1 MESETPTMGRLDAV
15 TPPARVVDLGIL
27 VSIVVLLATGVASMF
42 AATPS
47 TAWVYV
53 THGVVGVTLVGF
65 VALKLWRVRRR
76 VRAKPTG
83 VWTSLVLAALAL
95 AALATG
101 LAWVIGLELDLGFW
115 GLLNVHIALGLLI
128 VPVLLLHLRRRFALP
143 DRETVTDRRTT
154 LQVSGLLVGGAVVWR
169 AQQSLNRALETAG
182 ARRRFTGSR
191 PVEGESGNDFPVT
204 MWVADDPDQV
214 DLDTWSLRVRG
225 RVDEPFSL
233 DADDLAPESET
244 RALLDCTSGWYA
256 ERDWQGLAVAD
267 LLDAAGVRGDAGW
280 VQFRSVTGYK
290 WSLPIDD
297 ARDALLATHVDGER
311 LTHGHGFPLRL
322 VAPGRRGYQ
331 WVKWVEEVRISRSRD
346 ISESLAIFVS
356 GL

>member
-1 MESETPTMGRLDAV
+1 MGRLDAA

-27 VSIVVLLATGVASMF
+27 VSIVVLLSTGIASMF

-83 VWTSLVLAALAL
+83 VWTSLALAALAL

-101 LAWVIGLELDLGFW
+101 IAWVFGLELDLGYW
-115 GLLNVHIALGLLI
+115 GLLNVHIVLGLLI
-128 VPVLLLHLRRRFALP
+128 VPVLLAHLWRRFALP
-143 DRETVTDRRTT
+143 DRETVTDRRTA

-169 AQQSLNRALETAG
+169 AQQSLNRVLDTAG

-191 PVEGESGNDFPVT
+191 PVEGESGNNFPVT
-204 MWVADDPDQV
+204 MWAADDPDRV
-214 DLDTWSLRVRG
+214 DLDTWSLRVTG

-233 DADDLAPESET
+233 DSDDLAPESET

-267 LLDAAGVRGDAGW
+267 LLDAAEVKGDAGW
-280 VQFRSVTGYK
+280 VRFRSVTGYR

-322 VAPGRRGYQ
+322 VAPDRRGYQ
-331 WVKWVEEVRISRSRD
+331 WVKWVEEVRVSRNRD
-346 ISESLAIFVS
+346 LSESIAIFVS